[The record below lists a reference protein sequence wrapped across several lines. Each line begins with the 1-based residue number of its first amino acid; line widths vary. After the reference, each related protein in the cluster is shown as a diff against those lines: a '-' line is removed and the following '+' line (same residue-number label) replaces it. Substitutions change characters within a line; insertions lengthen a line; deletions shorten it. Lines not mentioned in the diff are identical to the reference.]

1 MELSSRLP
9 ECQNARR
16 ERRRSRSFQ
25 FSVFR
30 NIFTTAAQRIRR
42 WRRLTQIFNPEHTGF
57 KTKTDIGT
65 GHENFEKHEKRR
77 GHFAKSPSLF
87 RGVGGGG
94 VAKKVERA
102 ESAREPF

>member
-1 MELSSRLP
+1 LNPDLKIVFIKDAGTGPEL
-9 ECQNARR
+9 
-16 ERRRSRSFQ
+16 
-25 FSVFR
+25 
-30 NIFTTAAQRIRR
+30 NISWQ
-42 WRRLTQIFNPEHTGF
+42 
-57 KTKTDIGT
+57 DIGT